1 MENRSEIAGTS
12 SLTLGWRL
20 VITPVACCALI
31 FPAFAAAQE
40 HCQPS
45 SQASDDA
52 LGARYAPILR
62 FAPGEQYYPTIPY
75 FHAFD
80 AADNNGDGLTDY
92 EDPDEIAP
100 FGSRDSARA
109 SWERTAEW
117 YDEELRR
124 GSPDSID
131 APPVVPLPAV
141 FYRVRDLSSREHDDL
156 WRYLRTDLLEWDRSG
171 ESEWRTLGLE
181 AEPFKVIEYY
191 FYYVRDR
198 GLVGHPHDIEFVFV
212 FLPADPA
219 LACQFRV
226 VVGAGHTER
235 VPNNVLVLSN
245 ESVLGHTDLARR
257 DTLTNVIVELGGHSS
272 SPDLP
277 PYGRFMFG
285 IDVNWQIAKSWGTRD
300 VQAISQLGFQGEY
313 RADMT
318 LPRDSASFPVVLWP
332 RGAGKGGQEYTL
344 FPASLFE
351 SIHDLL
357 QDTKAHRS
365 QEQWAGS
372 IAAISAA
379 LDSVGILLGRDITGL
394 EGLDSALVRRMSV
407 WNQATISDPNRP
419 EGGELAPHR
428 AQVWEHWQYTTN
440 RSTLILKPHLFPPSM
455 ASIRTPSDVLRLIT
469 WGYSVWPGSG
479 HEFDVGL
486 VVPWFHLPIPV
497 RGFLEL
503 QAGIGTDT
511 DFDGTEFSLEA
522 TYVSS
527 YFQRAAWYTTVSWI
541 PNPTVTGSHFTVGA
555 GPSLLLW
562 SSPHKSLLGPINILR
577 LSTGPRFRLSS
588 GSTSAPGVD
597 WEFTLSFRQ

>member
-1 MENRSEIAGTS
+1 MP
-12 SLTLGWRL
+12 LL
-20 VITPVACCALI
+20 VRTNSGVLVAAACLAQISAVISPAL
-31 FPAFAAAQE
+31 AAAQE
-40 HCQPS
+40 HCRPS
-45 SQASDDA
+45 SQASDA
-52 LGARYAPILR
+52 VLGARYAPILR
-62 FAPGEQYYPTIPY
+62 FAPGEPYFPTIPF

-80 AADNNGDGLTDY
+80 SADNNGNGLTDL

-100 FGSRDSARA
+100 LGPDDSVRA
-109 SWERTAEW
+109 AWERTREW

-124 GSPDSID
+124 GSPDLQD
-131 APPVVPLPAV
+131 APPTAPLPAV
-141 FYRVRDLSSREHDDL
+141 FYRVRDLSRREHGDL

-171 ESEWRTLGLE
+171 ESEWRTLGLQT
-181 AEPFKVIEYY
+181 EPFKVIE
-191 FYYVRDR
+191 YYVRDR

-235 VPNNVLVLSN
+235 VPNNVLVLGN
-245 ESVLGHTDLARR
+245 QSVLNHTDLARR

-272 SPDLP
+272 APDMP
-277 PYGRFMFG
+277 PYGHFMFG
-285 IDVNWQIAKSWGTRD
+285 IDVNWKIAKSWGTRD

-313 RADMT
+313 RAEMT
-318 LPRDSASFPVVLWP
+318 LPRDSAYFPVVLWP
-332 RGAGKGGQEYTL
+332 RGASKSGQEYAL
-344 FPASLFE
+344 IPASLFE
-351 SIHDLL
+351 SIHHLL
-357 QDTKAHRS
+357 DTEAHRS

-372 IAAISAA
+372 IAAIASA
-379 LDSVGILLGRDITGL
+379 LDSVGTLLGRDITGL
-394 EGLDSALVRRMSV
+394 DGLDSALVRRMSV
-407 WNQATISDPNRP
+407 WNHATISDPNRP

-428 AQVWEHWQYTTN
+428 AQVWEHWQYTTD

-486 VVPWFHLPIPV
+486 IVPWFHLPIPV
-497 RGFLEL
+497 RGFVEL

-511 DFDGTEFSLEA
+511 DFDETEFSLEV

-541 PNPTVTGSHFTVGA
+541 PDPGVTGSHFTVGA

-562 SSPHKSLLGPINILR
+562 SSPNKSLLGPINILR

-588 GSTSAPGVD
+588 GATNAPGVD